1 VNRIS
6 FFSFSASLD
15 HCCHYFFFNQSSVM
29 KAIHLALL
37 FCIYFL
43 LQAGSASADQPGKAD
58 GFSISLQLK
67 GLADGT
73 RLFLLT
79 KKDTD
84 LEIPGSKYRDTIAV
98 ATAQGEKAGFNE
110 AIVNKG
116 KLFIVVI
123 EGQSSWLSLLIS
135 NSEKIVVRG
144 NLEEWPKVKV
154 NGSKGTAQ
162 MADFKRFLSSDILD
176 KKGAAISEGLLKYI
190 SSHPDNL
197 YMPLVMLQGASMTNE
212 ERKSAFEKMS
222 PAVRD
227 SYYGQLLSSAMYNN
241 KLNEPLREGGLIPN
255 FRLRMLSGDTAYVRE
270 IAKKNK
276 LTLIDYW
283 GTWCGPCV
291 GEFPF
296 LKEVYAKFK
305 DKGFSIL
312 GITQGESES
321 GWRKA
326 IDNHEID
333 WQHGA
338 DELDNVRDRIFRL
351 RGIPAYAL
359 IDQEGKMIAFLANGS
374 KASESFGPMI
384 FREGLIKALEER
396 LR

>member
-1 VNRIS
+1 
-6 FFSFSASLD
+6 
-15 HCCHYFFFNQSSVM
+15 M
-29 KAIHLALL
+29 KAIHPALL
-37 FCIYFL
+37 LCVSFL
-43 LQAGSASADQPGKAD
+43 LHTGIASAGQPGKAD

-67 GLADGT
+67 GLANGT
-73 RLFLLT
+73 RLYLLS
-79 KKDTD
+79 KKDAD
-84 LEIPGSKYRDTIAV
+84 LGIPGSKYRDTIAIT
-98 ATAQGEKAGFNE
+98 TANGEKAGFNE

-116 KLFIVVI
+116 KLFIVTI
-123 EGQSSWLSLLIS
+123 EGQATWLTLLIS
-135 NSEKIVVRG
+135 NSEKITVRG
-144 NLEEWPKVKV
+144 SLEEWPKVKV
-154 NGSKGTAQ
+154 NGSKGTVQ
-162 MADFKRFLSSDILD
+162 MADFKRYLNSDILD
-176 KKGAAISEGLLKYI
+176 KKGAAISEGILKYI
-190 SSHPDNL
+190 ASNPDNL
-197 YMPLVMLQGASMTNE
+197 YLPLVMLQSASMTKE
-212 ERKSAFEKMS
+212 ERKSGFEKLS
-222 PAVRD
+222 PVARD
-227 SYYGQLLSSAMYNN
+227 SYYGLMLSGAIYSN
-241 KLNEPLREGGLIPN
+241 KLTEPLREGELIPN
-255 FRLRMLSGDTAYVRE
+255 FRLRMLSGDTVSVRE

-326 IDNHEID
+326 IDNHEIN

-338 DELDNVRDRIFRL
+338 DEIDNVRDRIFRL

-374 KASESFGPMI
+374 AASESFGPMI